1 MFQPTFANPR
11 PQKRTLTKVAYG
23 ISDGFLERRGYRYQL
38 TERDLAIVEEAR
50 DVLFPKLAEDGISVL
65 IVFFSPGDFGP

>member
-1 MFQPTFANPR
+1 MDFF
-11 PQKRTLTKVAYG
+11 
-23 ISDGFLERRGYRYQL
+23 RGGVIVIKL
-38 TERDLAIVEEAR
+38 TERDPAIVEEAR